1 MVRSPSHR
9 PKTLRRTRFQPR
21 FLSLGGGPGRALAS
35 TAVLALSGVLVCS
48 LPRSVQAAPPMPLPN
63 ALPQP
68 CAAGG
73 CGGNAFVQSGAASAV
88 TTPNNLTI
96 NQASQAAILNWQSF
110 DIGKNA
116 TVQFNQ
122 PANGAALNRIWDANP
137 SQIYGA
143 LKATGQVYLINQN
156 GILFGQGAQ
165 VDVGGLV
172 ASSLDI
178 KNSRFLQGLLTD
190 TQGNPAFCNDAR
202 CSDGGFGASG
212 NVNGFVVVAQKTR
225 ITTADGGSVLLLAP
239 VVENSG
245 SIQTP
250 GGQAILAA
258 GNRVYLQ
265 ASQDPNLRGILV
277 EVDND
282 ALASQARDA
291 LLYDPGNPNAAG
303 SKAVQHDVNGTASN
317 LAGGDIEAA
326 RGNVTMMGYAVNQ
339 AGRVSATTTVD
350 QNGSI
355 KLEARYNVAA
365 VSNNLVS
372 GTSDIRATS
381 TGTVTLASG
390 SVTEVLPETSDPAT
404 STDDQTFNPS
414 RVEVMG
420 QTVILQG
427 GSRITAPGGVVTLAA
442 LSSINTDAPLANN
455 VNPYQNIYKGNTL
468 SAFLNPGYLPNQ
480 GSSAHPTQARVYVDS
495 GATVDVSGTPL
506 VYVPVARNVIPVTLR
521 GTQLAASP
529 MQSSGP
535 LYGQTVYV
543 DIRQGTPLANY
554 AAEEAGIARTVAERT
569 GAGGTV
575 NLFSSGDA
583 VVKAGAT
590 VDVSGGQ
597 LVYTPGLVHD
607 PSVLLA
613 QNGQKYN
620 IAQAPASIAYRS
632 VGDRYSVTSNKWGV
646 TQSWY
651 LLTSDARGHWEYG
664 YTEGRPAGSFNVEA
678 PAASVDTGALIAR
691 TTPGIYQR
699 LPYAGPPAAVGT
711 GLPQYKDIWTHLPE
725 GGTASFGN
733 GQALAS
739 NGLTDYLLDQPV
751 ALQGNTPPAPA
762 ADAPVLTSATPLTLD
777 PKALGANGFAN
788 LNIYANQ
795 ALSMPAGETL
805 DLGPG
810 GVANFTAGRMDIA
823 GRFVLP
829 GGSLRLATAVTA
841 AYPGGGALN
850 FSGDVAAQGLWVN
863 DLLSL
868 QAGVVPI
875 GPVVLDG
882 GQVSLASSGA
892 LTVSDQ
898 ARIDVSGGAWL
909 TGTNQL
915 MGGKGGSIKLAT
927 ADNLDYPS
935 LTLGAEAT
943 LLGYGVM
950 VGNAPGAGGSLNLT
964 SDDLRLGSGAGPF
977 GTSPDFFTRGGFT
990 NYVLT
995 DTSPGGTSLM
1005 LNQDLAP
1012 RADVLQVDPSLARAA
1027 PGGDLAAL
1035 AQPYAPPDYLRAPA
1049 NLGIASKNGSI
1060 EVAPGTTLSVDVGG
1074 TLSLS
1079 AKNQLRIFGTLDAP
1093 AGHIN
1098 LTLLTN
1104 ANDSYNPAAYLWLG
1118 SQSKLLSRGA
1128 LVSRPN
1134 DAGLALG
1141 QVKAGGSVRLDGG
1154 FGAIVGQAGSLIDVS
1169 GISAALD
1176 VPAPSGLG
1184 LQRTGVASNAGSI
1197 SASATEGVFLD
1208 STLAGRPGGEGAAG
1222 GSFSLNMNRG
1232 VGFSYS
1238 DSPSFPTGAR
1248 VVNVQDGNGFVPLG
1262 LTPGQPLPAAT
1273 NGQGYVSAAMLRAG
1287 GFDQVA
1293 LSSQDRIDLANAAS
1307 LQARHS
1313 VTLSAPEI
1321 KVAGNA
1327 AIESAYVSLG
1337 NDDAQNQPA
1346 TAPQPGSGQLDVL
1359 AGLIDLW
1366 GTFSLSGVAQTNLYA
1381 DGDIRLNGVLDQNA
1395 GPNALPTASPGIY
1408 VSYVGAL
1415 TTTGNVD
1422 LSAAQV
1428 YPTTLS
1434 QYRLAVQDG
1443 SGQPA
1448 GHIGFHAVGT
1458 AAPVLSAGGRL
1469 QVSAAQIEQAGVV
1482 KAPLGS
1488 VELDAAQSLD
1498 LAPGSLTSV
1507 AGENQTVPFGSFTSN
1522 TWTYNGGIV
1531 STDTLPQKSLVLRGN
1546 RLNLQSG
1553 ATADISGGGELYAYE
1568 YVAGPPGSQD
1578 VLAGGSYAVLPGLN
1592 PRYAP
1597 NDPQYS
1603 AAQPVA
1609 PGISVYLAGGAG
1621 LAAGYY
1627 TLLPARYALLPGAYL
1642 VTPAAGYAN
1651 LQPGIS
1657 VAQPDGTTI
1666 VAGKNAS
1673 VIATPGG
1680 TGTQMNFGYT
1690 ADALWSGFA
1699 VTPGSWARGQSSY
1712 VDHYASATFAA
1723 AAQAAGTA
1731 TPRLPVDA
1739 GQLVFA
1745 ATGSGANLGLKG
1757 DVLAASPQG
1766 SGGAIDIDSAGQ
1778 NIRIVAAPD
1787 AADTTS
1793 LQLSAGDLNRWGA
1806 ESLLIGGQRS
1816 FSSTGVTLSV
1826 NTANVTVDNAGTPL
1840 VAPEILLAALQDVT
1854 IDGGATVQGKGTPHA
1869 NPAAINV
1876 SGDGAL
1882 LRVSGGGLAPV
1893 LRSGVAGNSGRVVL
1907 APGAGVLADN
1917 AITLDSS
1924 LDPVIDD
1931 SAVLQGQALSLGAS
1945 RISLGDAGGA
1955 AVSGLLLGDTLLG
1968 RLQQFSQLDLTS
1980 YSTLDFYGASG
1991 LGLAAPI
1998 ATLNLRAQAIRG
2010 FNDAQVTINAQNFAF
2025 SNPGAASTEA
2035 YQGSGGGTLAVNS
2048 QTIDLGAGDKAI
2060 QGFAHTTLKAAQEI
2074 TGQGRGSLAIDG
2086 DIELKSARVTLSAKA
2101 AQTISAT
2108 GNMTLT
2114 SSPGQF
2120 AAADSLAASLTL
2132 QGKTIAQN
2140 GLIDL
2145 PTGSVTL
2152 RATGADANG
2161 MGIVLGT
2168 GSAIRAGALA
2178 QTLGSTTSYAP
2189 AGQVTL
2195 QADSGNIVA
2204 QAGAVVDVAAPDGGD
2219 AGSFTVTA
2227 MQGNVSLAQADL
2239 RGNAASGRQGSFT
2252 LDAGTVEA
2260 SAGLADNNFS
2270 ALNSALEHGGFGQSR
2285 SIEVRRGDL
2294 TVAAGDTVTAH
2305 NISIVADGQDG
2316 AGNLHVSGTL
2326 DASGRTGG
2334 KAGGRIRLYAAK
2346 NVDLVQAS
2354 VKARGNGAQGG
2365 RVEIGT
2371 TTGAIDFDSASR
2383 IDVTGQTQGGTVLLR
2398 VPRAGYPNNLA
2409 VAPQNIVG
2417 ARDAAVEAFKTYDA
2431 SATGT
2436 VDSVIGQAETD
2447 AAQFMQTAASL
2458 PTGLQLRPG
2467 VEIDSSGNLALNN
2480 SLNLHDWSSGAS
2492 TAPLMLTLRAHGN
2505 LNIFTQAQATTAQS
2519 LSDGFDSA
2527 GKLIAGPS
2535 SSYRLVAGAD
2545 TASADP
2551 LAVVN
2556 GNGNFTLGAGSA
2568 KATGFGGASSVSY
2581 TFKQIRTGTG
2591 NIDIAAGGN
2600 VVFGNQQS
2608 VVYTAGVPDPASPAA
2623 APQNTGL
2630 APGYFPSGGGDVSV
2644 TAGGNVNS
2652 TAASN
2657 ATNQFVTE
2665 WLQRG
2670 QLQSADGSA
2679 YAPAAWWVNYGAFS
2693 QNLGALGGGAVE
2705 VAAGGDVSNLS
2716 ASVAS
2721 AGYFNPVAGNNVNFG
2736 GGDLTVAAGG
2746 NINSGQF
2753 YVGLGQG
2760 RLQAGG
2766 SLGASLTSAGSGAPI
2781 YTLLGLGEGGWDVV
2795 TRGDLGLLAVV
2806 NPTVLG
2812 QGASQKLGFTK
2823 PKTYFFT
2830 YGDQGQ
2836 VSLASV
2842 AGSITL
2848 DSDVNKLVARLPLIT
2863 NSLTAHPELAAWPAG
2878 LNATAYA
2885 GDVQIDNPIT
2895 LYPSAT
2901 GNLALQ
2907 AGGDIVMNG
2916 TITMSDAS
2924 PGLLNSAAPQN
2935 GSSQVASGNLTAQ
2948 LYATDLLH
2956 LGDATPVTVAAN
2968 GSILGPTTSQDS
2980 FILPKAAQFD
2990 AGRDILYLSF
3000 VAQNLA
3006 PGDVTRLTAGRDI
3019 VMTPAGS
3026 ANDSTNRI
3034 LLHGPG
3040 QLVLQAGRNVDRGTA
3055 QGVVTDG
3062 NVSNP
3067 LLPSPQGAA
3076 VTVLAGLGGNAPDY
3090 QDFATQYVAWYLGY
3104 YQQQAEQHPDDAG
3117 AQSAYAAAQQ
3127 AANSF
3132 DAGYQSYEAGYAAQP
3147 GATAAEAKAAFNHGL
3162 PYDLRSFLD
3171 KVFYFR
3177 LTTAA
3182 GEGTAG
3188 KGYGNGYDAIAT
3200 LFPDPGYQGDLTMYY
3215 SQIKTLRGGGID
3227 LLVPGGMINAGLSN
3241 PAVSKDK
3248 LANLGIVTAGG
3259 GDINAFLKGDFLV
3272 NQSRVFT
3279 LLGGNILIWSSDGSI
3294 DAGRGAKSASVTPPP
3309 VLTFDPKTGRFTLD
3323 TTASVTGSGIRT
3335 LQAAKDVA
3343 AGTVTLAAPHGV
3355 VNAADAGIGAAGNVL
3370 IAAAVVKGGDN
3381 ISSGGTTTGVQMSTA
3396 GANAGAI
3403 TAAGSTGSDVAKATQ
3418 DLVSSL
3424 TQAPTSASFMPTLL
3438 DVEVLGFGGQ

>member
-1 MVRSPSHR
+1 MAGSSSHL
-9 PKTLRRTRFQPR
+9 PKTLRRARFQPR
-21 FLSLGGGPGRALAS
+21 FLGLGNGPGRALAS

-48 LPRSVQAAPPMPLPN
+48 LPHSAQAAPPLPLPN

-73 CGGNAFVQSGAASAV
+73 CAGNSFVQSGVASTV
-88 TTPNNLTI
+88 TTPNSLTV

-143 LKATGQVYLINQN
+143 LKATGQIYLINQN

-165 VDVGGLV
+165 VDVGGLA

-190 TQGNPAFCNDAR
+190 TQGNPAFCNDAS
-202 CSDGGFGASG
+202 CSDGGFGATG

-225 ITTADGGSVLLLAP
+225 ITTSDGGSVLLLAP

-245 SIQTP
+245 TIQTP

-277 EVDND
+277 EVDNS
-282 ALASQARDA
+282 AAASQARDA
-291 LLYDPGNPNAAG
+291 LLYDPNNPSDAG
-303 SKAVQHDVNGTASN
+303 GKAVQHDVNGTVSN
-317 LAGGDIEAA
+317 LAGGDIAAA

-355 KLEARYNVAA
+355 KLEARYNVTP

-372 GTSDIRATS
+372 GTSDIRATA
-381 TGTVTLASG
+381 TGTVTLAAG
-390 SVTEVLPETSDPAT
+390 SVTEVLPETADPAT
-404 STDDQTFNPS
+404 STDDQAFNPS

-420 QTVILQG
+420 QNVTLQG
-427 GSRITAPGGVVTLAA
+427 GSRLTAPGGVVTLAA

-455 VNPYQNIYKGNTL
+455 ANPYQDIYKGNTL

-480 GSSAHPTQARVYVDS
+480 GSSAHPTPARVYVDS
-495 GATVDVSGTPL
+495 GATVDVSGTPR

-521 GTQLAASP
+521 GTELAGSP
-529 MQSSGP
+529 MQVNGP
-535 LYGQTVYV
+535 LYGRTVYV

-569 GAGGTV
+569 SAGGTV

-583 VVKAGAT
+583 IVKAGAT
-590 VDVSGGQ
+590 VNLSGGQ

-613 QNGQKYN
+613 RNGQKYN
-620 IAQAPASIAYRS
+620 IANAPASIAYRS
-632 VGDRYSVTSNKWGV
+632 VGDSYSITSNKWGV

-651 LLTSDARGHWEYG
+651 LLSSNRGGHSENG
-664 YTEGRPAGSFNVEA
+664 YMEGRPAGHFKLEA
-678 PAASVDTGALIAR
+678 PAASVDTGALVAR
-691 TTPGIYQR
+691 TTPGVYQR
-699 LPYAGPPAAVGT
+699 QPYAAPPAALGT
-711 GLPQYKDIWTHLPE
+711 GLPQYKDSWTHLPE

-739 NGLTDYLLDQPV
+739 NGLTDYGLNQPV
-751 ALQGNTPPAPA
+751 VLQGNTPPAPA
-762 ADAPVLTSATPLTLD
+762 ADAPTLTPGTPLTLD
-777 PKALGANGFAN
+777 PGALGANGFTT
-788 LNIYANQ
+788 LNVYSNQ

-805 DLGPG
+805 DLGPS
-810 GVANFTAGRMDIA
+810 GVANFTAGKMDIA

-829 GGSLRLATAVTA
+829 GGNARLATAVTT
-841 AYPGGGALN
+841 AYITGGTLN
-850 FSGDVAAQGLWVN
+850 FSGDIAAQGLWVN
-863 DLLSL
+863 DLLTQQS
-868 QAGVVPI
+868 GGIPTS
-875 GPVVLDG
+875 PVVLNG
-882 GQVSLASSGA
+882 GQVSLASSSA
-892 LTVSDQ
+892 LIVGDQ

-909 TGTNQL
+909 TGTNKL
-915 MGGKGGSIKLAT
+915 TGGQGGGITLAT
-927 ADNLDYPS
+927 ADNLDYPG
-935 LTLGAEAT
+935 LTLGPGAT

-950 VGNAPGAGGSLNLT
+950 GSGAPGAGGSLSFT
-964 SDDLRLGSGAGPF
+964 SDNLLLGSGAGPF
-977 GTSPDFFTRGGFT
+977 GTLPDFFTRGGFT
-990 NYVLT
+990 NYSLT
-995 DTSPGGTSLM
+995 DASAGGTSLV
-1005 LNQDLAP
+1005 LSRDLAP
-1012 RADVLQVDPSLARAA
+1012 RADVLLVDPSTARAV
-1027 PGGDLAAL
+1027 PGGYIAAVG
-1035 AQPYAPPDYLRAPA
+1035 QPVTLPDYLRVPA
-1049 NLGIASKNGSI
+1049 SLSIASKNGSI
-1060 EVAPGTTLSVDVGG
+1060 EVAPDTTLSVDVGG
-1074 TLSLS
+1074 RISLS

-1093 AGHIN
+1093 AGQIN
-1098 LTLLTN
+1098 LTLLTT
-1104 ANDSYNPAAYLWLG
+1104 ANDSYNPAAYIWLG
-1118 SQSKLLSRGA
+1118 SQSELLSHGV
-1128 LVSRPN
+1128 LVSQPN

-1141 QVKAGGSVRLDGG
+1141 QVKAGGSVQLNGC

-1169 GISAALD
+1169 GATAALD
-1176 VPAPSGLG
+1176 IPASSGLG
-1184 LQRTGVASNAGSI
+1184 LQHTDVASNAGSV

-1208 STLAGRPGGEGAAG
+1208 STLAGQPGGAGAAG
-1222 GSFSLNMNRG
+1222 GSFILTMNRG

-1238 DSPSFPTGAR
+1238 DSPSFPTGPR
-1248 VVNVQDGNGFVPLG
+1248 VINVRDANGFVPAG
-1262 LTPGQPLPAAT
+1262 LTAGQLLPPST
-1273 NGQGYVSAAMLRAG
+1273 DGQGYVSAAALAGG
-1287 GFDQVA
+1287 GFDQVSLA
-1293 LSSQDRIDLANAAS
+1293 SQDRITLSNAVP
-1307 LQARHS
+1307 LQARRS
-1313 VTLSAPEI
+1313 VVLNAP
-1321 KVAGNA
+1321 
-1327 AIESAYVSLG
+1327 AIELNGNTAIDSAYVSLG
-1337 NDDAQNQPA
+1337 NNDPANQPA
-1346 TAPQPGSGQLDVL
+1346 IAPQSGSGRLDVY

-1366 GTFSLSGVAQTNLYA
+1366 GAFSLSGVAQTNLLST
-1381 DGDIRLNGVLDQNA
+1381 GDIRLNGVLDQNA

-1408 VSYVGAL
+1408 VSYVGGL
-1415 TTTGNVD
+1415 TTAGNLD

-1443 SGQPA
+1443 SGQPT
-1448 GHIGFHAVGT
+1448 GRIGFHATGT
-1458 AAPVLSAGGRL
+1458 SSPVLSAAGRL

-1488 VELDAAQSLD
+1488 IELDAAQSLD

-1507 AGENQTVPFGSFTSN
+1507 SGENQTIPFGSVTSN

-1531 STDTLPQKSLVLRGN
+1531 STDNLPQKSVVLRGN

-1578 VLAGGSYAVLPGLN
+1578 VLAGSSYAILPNLN
-1592 PRYAP
+1592 SRYAP
-1597 NDPQYS
+1597 YDPQYS
-1603 AAQPVA
+1603 AVQQVT
-1609 PGISVYLAGGAG
+1609 PGAGVYLAGGAG
-1621 LAAGYY
+1621 IAPGDY

-1651 LQPGIS
+1651 LQPGLS

-1666 VAGKNAS
+1666 IAGKNAS
-1673 VIATPGG
+1673 VIATSQGSGG
-1680 TGTQMNFGYT
+1680 PMNFGYT
-1690 ADALWSGFA
+1690 TDALWSGFA
-1699 VTPGSWARGQSSY
+1699 VAPGNWARGQSSY
-1712 VDHYASATFAA
+1712 VDHTASATFAA

-1745 ATGSGANLGLKG
+1745 ATGSGANMDLKG
-1757 DVLAASPQG
+1757 NVLADSAQG
-1766 SGGAIDIDSAGQ
+1766 SGGAVDIDSAGQ

-1787 AADTTS
+1787 STDTSS
-1793 LQLSAGDLNRWGA
+1793 LQLSAADLNRWGA

-1816 FSSTGVTLSV
+1816 FSSAGVTLSV
-1826 NTANVTVDNAGTPL
+1826 DTANVTVDNAGTPL
-1840 VAPEILLAALQDVT
+1840 VAPEVLLAAQQNVT
-1854 IDGGATVQGKGTPHA
+1854 IDSGATVQGKGALHA
-1869 NPAAINV
+1869 DPAPINV

-1882 LRVSGGGLAPV
+1882 LRVSGGAQAPV
-1893 LRSGVAGNSGRVVL
+1893 LRTGVSGNSGRVVL
-1907 APGAGVLADN
+1907 APGANVLADN
-1917 AITLDSS
+1917 AVSLDSS

-1931 SAVLQGQALSLGAS
+1931 SAVLQGKALSLGAS
-1945 RISLGDAGGA
+1945 RISLGDTGGA
-1955 AVSGLLLGDTLLG
+1955 AVSGLLLGDHMLA

-1980 YSTLDFYGASG
+1980 YGTLDFYGASG

-1998 ATLNLRAQAIRG
+1998 ANLNLRAQAIRG
-2010 FNDAQVTINAQNFAF
+2010 FNDAQVTLNAQSFAF
-2025 SNPGAASTEA
+2025 ANPNAANTEA
-2035 YQGSGGGTLAVNS
+2035 YPGSGGGTLTVNS
-2048 QTIDLGAGDKAI
+2048 QTLNLAAGDKAI
-2060 QGFAHTTLKAAQEI
+2060 QGFAETILNADQEI
-2074 TGQGRGSLAIDG
+2074 TGQGTGSLAIDG
-2086 DIELKSARVTLSAKA
+2086 DAHLNSARLTLQTKA
-2101 AQTISAT
+2101 AQIVSAS
-2108 GNMTLT
+2108 GDMTLT
-2114 SSPGQF
+2114 ALPGQAP
-2120 AAADSLAASLTL
+2120 AANSLAANLTL
-2132 QGKTIAQN
+2132 QGKSIAQN

-2152 RATGADANG
+2152 KATGADANG
-2161 MGIVLGT
+2161 NGIVLGA
-2168 GSAIRAGALA
+2168 GSAIHAGALA
-2178 QTLGSTTSYAP
+2178 QTLGGTTSYAP

-2195 QADSGNIVA
+2195 HADSGNIVA

-2219 AGSFTVTA
+2219 AGSLTVTA
-2227 MQGNVSLAQADL
+2227 PLGNVSLAQADL
-2239 RGNAASGRQGSFT
+2239 RGSAALGRQGSFT

-2260 SAGLADNNFS
+2260 GAGQADNDFS
-2270 ALNSALEHGGFGQSR
+2270 ALNSALQNGGFGESR
-2285 SIEVRRGDL
+2285 NIEVHRGDL
-2294 TVAAGDTVTAH
+2294 TVAAADTVTAH
-2305 NISIVADGQDG
+2305 NISIVADGEDG
-2316 AGNLHVSGTL
+2316 AGNLNVSGTL
-2326 DASGRTGG
+2326 DASGQTAGE
-2334 KAGGRIRLYAAK
+2334 AGGQIRLYAAR
-2346 NVDLVQAS
+2346 NVNLTQAG
-2354 VKARGNGAQGG
+2354 VKAMGAQGG

-2371 TTGAIDFDSASR
+2371 TTGAINFDSTSR

-2398 VPRAGYPNNLA
+2398 VPRAGYPGNLA
-2409 VAPQNIVG
+2409 VASQNIVG
-2417 ARDAAVEAFKTYDA
+2417 ALDAAVEAFKSYDA

-2436 VDSVIGQAETD
+2436 VDSIIGQAETD
-2447 AAQFMQTAASL
+2447 AAQFMQGAVPLSA
-2458 PTGLQLRPG
+2458 GLQLRPG

-2480 SLNLHDWSSGAS
+2480 SLNLYHWSGGLTA
-2492 TAPLMLTLRAHGN
+2492 APLMLTLRAQGD
-2505 LNIFTQAQATTAQS
+2505 LNIFTQAPGTTAQS

-2527 GKLIAGPS
+2527 GKLASGAS
-2535 SSYRLVAGAD
+2535 ASYRLVAGAD
-2545 TASADP
+2545 PGSADP
-2551 LAVVN
+2551 LATMA
-2556 GNGNFTLGAGSA
+2556 GGGNFTLGAGSA
-2568 KATGFGGASSVSY
+2568 KTTGFGGASSVTY
-2581 TFKQIRTGTG
+2581 AFKQIRTSTG
-2591 NIDIAAGGN
+2591 NIDIAAGGDA
-2600 VVFGNQQS
+2600 VFGNQQS
-2608 VVYTAGVPDPASPAA
+2608 VVYTAGVPDPTGPTA

-2630 APGYFPSGGGDVSV
+2630 TPGYFASGGGNISV
-2644 TAGGNVNS
+2644 TAGGNVS
-2652 TAASN
+2652 SAAAPN

-2670 QLQSADGSA
+2670 QLQNADGSV

-2693 QNLGALGGGAVE
+2693 QNLGALGGGAVR
-2705 VAAGGDVSNLS
+2705 VQAGGDVSNLS

-2721 AGYFNPVAGNNVNFG
+2721 AGYYDPIAGNNVNFG
-2736 GGDLTVAAGG
+2736 GGDLNVAAGG

-2766 SLGASLTSAGSGAPI
+2766 SLGASLTTTTGAPI
-2781 YTLLGLGEGGWDVV
+2781 YTLLGLGEGGWNVV
-2795 TRGDLGLLAVV
+2795 TDGDLGLLAVV
-2806 NPTVLG
+2806 NPTVLD
-2812 QGASQKLGFTK
+2812 QGVSQKLGFTK
-2823 PKTYFFT
+2823 PRTYFFT
-2830 YGDQGQ
+2830 YGNQGQ
-2836 VSLASV
+2836 VSLASA
-2842 AGSITL
+2842 AGNITL
-2848 DSDVNKLVARLPLIT
+2848 DSNPNTLLQRLSNGKGVPPT
-2863 NSLTAHPELAAWPAG
+2863 EFTVWPG
-2878 LNATAYA
+2878 TLNTTAYV
-2885 GDVQIDNPIT
+2885 GDVQVNNAIT
-2895 LYPSAT
+2895 LFPSAT

-2907 AGGDIVMNG
+2907 AGGNIVMNG
-2916 TITMSDAS
+2916 AITMSDAS
-2924 PGLLNSAAPQN
+2924 PDLLNSVAPQN
-2935 GSSQVASGNLTAQ
+2935 GSSQVASANLAAQ
-2948 LYATDLLH
+2948 LYATDLVH

-2968 GSILGPTTSQDS
+2968 GSIMGPIFPQDS
-2980 FILPKAAQFD
+2980 FTLPKAAHFD
-2990 AGRDILYLSF
+2990 AGKDILYLSF
-3000 VAQNLA
+3000 VGQNLS
-3006 PGDVTRLTAGRDI
+3006 PDDVTSLTAGRDI

-3040 QLVLQAGRNVDRGTA
+3040 QLVLQAGRNVDLGMA

-3062 NVSNP
+3062 NISNP

-3076 VTVLAGLGGNAPDY
+3076 VTVLAGLGQKVPDY
-3090 QDFATQYVAWYLGY
+3090 QDFAAQYVSWYLDY
-3104 YQQQAEQHPDDAG
+3104 YKQQAGKHPDDAA
-3117 AQSAYAAAQQ
+3117 AQATYAAAQQ
-3127 AANSF
+3127 AVNTFEAS
-3132 DAGYQSYEAGYAAQP
+3132 YQSYEGNFSTPP
-3147 GATAAEAKAAFNHGL
+3147 GATATEARTAFNRSL

-3171 KVFYFR
+3171 QVFYLR
-3177 LTTAA
+3177 LTAAA
-3182 GEGTAG
+3182 GEGSAG
-3188 KGYGNGYDAIAT
+3188 QGYANGYGAIAT
-3200 LFPDPGYQGDLTMYY
+3200 LFPDSGYQGDVTMYY

-3227 LLVPGGMINAGLSN
+3227 LLVPGGMVNAGLSN
-3241 PAVSKDK
+3241 PAVSKGK

-3279 LLGGNILIWSSDGSI
+3279 LLGGDILIWSSDGSI

-3381 ISSGGTTTGVQMSTA
+3381 ISSGGTTSGVQTSTAGSTA
-3396 GANAGAI
+3396 GALTSAGNA
-3403 TAAGSTGSDVAKATQ
+3403 GSDVAKATQ

-3424 TQAPTSASFMPTLL
+3424 TQTPPSSSFLPTML

>member
-1 MVRSPSHR
+1 MAKASSHR
-9 PKTLRRTRFQPR
+9 PKTVRRAHFQPR
-21 FLSLGGGPGRALAS
+21 FLGLGGGPVRALAS

-48 LPRSVQAAPPMPLPN
+48 LPHRAQAAPPIPLPN
-63 ALPQP
+63 ALPQA
-68 CAAGG
+68 CAAGA
-73 CGGNAFVQSGAASAV
+73 CGGNSFVQSGVASTI
-88 TTPNNLTI
+88 TTANSLTI

-110 DIGKNA
+110 NIGKNA

-143 LKATGQVYLINQN
+143 LKATGQLYLINQN

-190 TQGNPAFCNDAR
+190 TQGNPAFCNDAP
-202 CSDGGFGASG
+202 CSDGGFGATG
-212 NVNGFVVVAQKTR
+212 NVNGFVVVAQKTS

-245 SIQTP
+245 TIQTP

-282 ALASQARDA
+282 AAASQARDA
-291 LLYDPGNPNAAG
+291 LLYDPNNPTDAG
-303 SKAVQHDVNGTASN
+303 SKAVQHDVNGTVSN

-355 KLEARYNVAA
+355 KLEARYNVTP
-365 VSNNLVS
+365 VPNNLVS
-372 GTSDIRATS
+372 GTSDIRATA

-390 SVTEVLPETSDPAT
+390 SVTEVLPETSDPTT
-404 STDDQTFNPS
+404 STDDQAFNPS
-414 RVEVMG
+414 RVEIMG
-420 QTVILQG
+420 QNITLQG

-442 LSSINTDAPLANN
+442 LSSINTTAPLANN
-455 VNPYQNIYKGNTL
+455 ANPYQDIYKGNTL

-480 GSSAHPTQARVYVDS
+480 GSSANPTQARVYVDS
-495 GATVDVSGTPL
+495 GAAVDVSGTPL

-521 GTQLAASP
+521 GTELAGSP
-529 MQSSGP
+529 MQVNGP

-543 DIRQGTPLANY
+543 DIREGAPLANY

-569 GAGGTV
+569 SAGGTV

-583 VVKAGAT
+583 IVRAGAT
-590 VDVSGGQ
+590 VNLSGGE

-620 IAQAPASIAYRS
+620 IAQAPASIAYRN
-632 VGDRYSVTSNKWGV
+632 VGDSYSVTSNKWGV

-651 LLTSDARGHWEYG
+651 LLSSNSGGHWENG
-664 YTEGRPAGSFNVEA
+664 YTEGRPAGTLNVVA

-691 TTPGIYQR
+691 TIPGIYQR
-699 LPYAGPPAAVGT
+699 QPYAAPPAALGT
-711 GLPQYKDIWTHLPE
+711 GLPQYKDSWTHLPE

-739 NGLTDYLLDQPV
+739 NGFTDYGLNQPV
-751 ALQGNTPPAPA
+751 LLQGSTPPAPA
-762 ADAPVLTSATPLTLD
+762 ADAPTLTSSTPLMLD
-777 PKALGANGFAN
+777 AGALGANGFAN
-788 LNIYANQ
+788 LNVYTNQ

-810 GVANFTAGRMDIA
+810 GMANLTAGRMDIA

-829 GGSLRLATAVTA
+829 GGNVHLATAVTA
-841 AYPGGGALN
+841 TYPTGGALN

-863 DLLSL
+863 DLLTQRS
-868 QAGVVPI
+868 GGIPTS
-875 GPVVLDG
+875 PVVLNG
-882 GQVSLASSGA
+882 GQVSFVSSGT
-892 LTVSDQ
+892 LDVTDQ
-898 ARIDVSGGAWL
+898 ARVDVSGGAWL
-909 TGTNQL
+909 TGTNKL
-915 MGGKGGSIKLAT
+915 TGGRGGSIKLVT
-927 ADNLDYPS
+927 ADNLYYPS
-935 LTLGAEAT
+935 LTLGAGAT
-943 LLGYGVM
+943 LFGYGVT
-950 VGNAPGAGGSLNLT
+950 GSSAPGTGGSLSLT
-964 SDDLRLGSGAGPF
+964 SDNLLLGSGTGPF

-990 NYVLT
+990 NYSLT
-995 DTSPGGTSLM
+995 DASAGGTSLV
-1005 LNQDLAP
+1005 LNQDLTP
-1012 RADVLQVDPSLARAA
+1012 RADVLQVDPSTARAV
-1027 PGGDLAAL
+1027 PGGDIAAVG
-1035 AQPYAPPDYLRAPA
+1035 QPVTLPDYMRAPA
-1049 NLGIASKNGSI
+1049 NLSIASKNGSI
-1060 EVAPGTTLSVDVGG
+1060 EVAPETTLSVDVGG
-1074 TLSLS
+1074 KISLS

-1093 AGHIN
+1093 AGQIK
-1098 LTLLTN
+1098 LTLLTT
-1104 ANDSYNPAAYLWLG
+1104 ANDSYNPAAYIWLG
-1118 SQSKLLSRGA
+1118 GQSQLLSRGA
-1128 LVSRPN
+1128 LVSQPN

-1141 QVKAGGSVRLDGG
+1141 QLKAGGSVQLDGG

-1169 GISAALD
+1169 GTSAALD
-1176 VPAPSGLG
+1176 VPAPTGLG
-1184 LQRTGVASNAGSI
+1184 LQHTDVASNAGSV
-1197 SASATEGVFLD
+1197 SANATEGVFID
-1208 STLAGRPGGEGAAG
+1208 STLAGQPGGAGAAG
-1222 GSFSLNMNRG
+1222 GSFSLAMNRG

-1238 DSPSFPTGAR
+1238 DSPSFPNAPR
-1248 VVNVQDGNGFVPLG
+1248 EIHAQDGGGSVPAG
-1262 LTPGQPLPAAT
+1262 LNAGQPLPSASD
-1273 NGQGYVSAAMLRAG
+1273 GQGYVSANMLRAG
-1287 GFDQVA
+1287 GFDEVSLA
-1293 LSSQDRIDLANAAS
+1293 SQDRIDLANATPLQTRRSVS
-1307 LQARHS
+1307 LQAP
-1313 VTLSAPEI
+1313 VI
-1321 KVAGNA
+1321 DVAGNA
-1327 AIESAYVSLG
+1327 AIESGYVSLG
-1337 NDDAQNQPA
+1337 NNDPLNQPA
-1346 TAPQPGSGQLDVL
+1346 IAPQLGNGQLDVY

-1366 GTFSLSGVAQTNLYA
+1366 GTFGLSGVVQTNLYA

-1395 GPNALPTASPGIY
+1395 GPNALSTASPGIY

-1415 TTTGNVD
+1415 TTTGSLD
-1422 LSAAQV
+1422 LSAAQI

-1443 SGQPA
+1443 AGQPA
-1448 GHIGFHAVGT
+1448 GHIGFHAAG
-1458 AAPVLSAGGRL
+1458 AATPVLSAGGRL

-1488 VELDAAQSLD
+1488 VELDAAQGLD

-1507 AGENQTVPFGSFTSN
+1507 SGENQTIPFGSFTSN

-1531 STDTLPQKSLVLRGN
+1531 STDNLPQKSVVLRSN

-1578 VLAGGSYAVLPGLN
+1578 VLAGNSYALLPGLN
-1592 PRYAP
+1592 SRYAP
-1597 NDPQYS
+1597 YDPQYS
-1603 AAQPVA
+1603 ASAASQVGA
-1609 PGISVYLAGGAG
+1609 SVYLAGGAG
-1621 LAAGYY
+1621 IAPGYY

-1642 VTPAAGYAN
+1642 ITPAAGYAN
-1651 LQPGIS
+1651 LQPGLS
-1657 VAQPDGTTI
+1657 VAQPDGTAI
-1666 VAGKNAS
+1666 IAGKNAS
-1673 VIATPGG
+1673 VVATPQGAGG
-1680 TGTQMNFGYT
+1680 QMNFGYT
-1690 ADALWSGFA
+1690 ADALWAGFHVA
-1699 VTPGSWARGQSSY
+1699 PGSWARGQSSY
-1712 VDHYASATFAA
+1712 VDHYAGATFAA

-1731 TPRLPVDA
+1731 APRLPMDA

-1745 ATGSGANLGLKG
+1745 ATGSGANMDLKG
-1757 DVLAASPQG
+1757 NVLAASAQG
-1766 SGGAIDIDSAGQ
+1766 SGGAVDIDSAGQ
-1778 NIRIVAAPD
+1778 NIRIVSAPD

-1793 LQLSAGDLNRWGA
+1793 LQLSAADLNRWGA

-1816 FSSTGVTLSV
+1816 FSPAGVTLSV
-1826 NTANVTVDNAGTPL
+1826 DTANVTVDNAGTPL
-1840 VAPEILLAALQDVT
+1840 VAPELLLAAQQDVT
-1854 IDGGATVQGKGTPHA
+1854 IDGGATVQGQGTPHA

-1893 LRSGVAGNSGRVVL
+1893 LRSGVAGNSGRVIL
-1907 APGAGVLADN
+1907 AAGANVLADN
-1917 AITLDSS
+1917 AVTLDSS

-1931 SAVLQGQALSLGAS
+1931 SAVLQGKALSLGAS
-1945 RISLGDAGGA
+1945 RVSLGDTGGA
-1955 AVSGLLLGDTLLG
+1955 AVSGLLLGDKLLA

-1991 LGLAAPI
+1991 LGLATPI
-1998 ATLNLRAQAIRG
+1998 ANLDLRAQAIRG
-2010 FNDAQVTINAQNFAF
+2010 FSDAQVTINAQSFAF
-2025 SNPGAASTEA
+2025 SNTGGANTEA
-2035 YQGSGGGTLAVNS
+2035 YQGSGGGTLTVNS
-2048 QTIDLGAGDKAI
+2048 QTINLGAGDKAI
-2060 QGFAHTTLKAAQEI
+2060 QGFATTTLNADQEI
-2074 TGQGRGSLAIDG
+2074 TGQGTGSLAIDG
-2086 DIELKSARVTLSAKA
+2086 DTHLNGTRLTLHAKA
-2101 AQTISAT
+2101 AQTISAS
-2108 GNMTLT
+2108 GDMTLT
-2114 SSPGQF
+2114 SLPAQP
-2120 AAADSLAASLTL
+2120 ATADSLAASLTL
-2132 QGKTIAQN
+2132 QGRSIAQN

-2152 RATGADANG
+2152 KATGADANG
-2161 MGIVLGT
+2161 NGIVLGT
-2168 GSAIRAGALA
+2168 GSAIHAGALA
-2178 QTLGSTTSYAP
+2178 QTLGGSTSYAP
-2189 AGQVTL
+2189 GGEVTL
-2195 QADSGNIVA
+2195 QADNGNIVA
-2204 QAGAVVDVAAPDGGD
+2204 QAGAAVDVAAPQGGD
-2219 AGSFTVTA
+2219 AGSLTVSA
-2227 MQGNVSLAQADL
+2227 AQGNVSLAQADL
-2239 RGNAASGRQGSFT
+2239 RGGAASGRQGSFS

-2260 SAGLADNNFS
+2260 RAGQTDNDFS
-2270 ALNSALEHGGFGQSR
+2270 KLNSVLENGGFGESR
-2285 SIEVRRGDL
+2285 SIDVHRGDL
-2294 TVAAGDTVTAH
+2294 TVAAADTVTAH
-2305 NISIVADGQDG
+2305 NISIAADGEDG
-2316 AGNLHVSGTL
+2316 AGNLNVFGTL
-2326 DASGRTGG
+2326 DASGRTAGE
-2334 KAGGRIRLYAAK
+2334 AGGQIRLYAAR
-2346 NVDLVQAS
+2346 NVNLTQAG
-2354 VKARGNGAQGG
+2354 VKAMGAQGG

-2371 TTGAIDFDSASR
+2371 TTGAINFDNASR

-2398 VPRAGYPNNLA
+2398 IPRAGYPNNLS
-2409 VAPQNIVG
+2409 VASQNIVG

-2436 VDSVIGQAETD
+2436 ADSVIAQAEAD
-2447 AAQFMQTAASL
+2447 AAQFMQGAAPL
-2458 PTGLQLRPG
+2458 PIGLQLRPG
-2467 VEIDSSGNLALNN
+2467 VELDSNGNLGLNN
-2480 SLNLHDWSSGAS
+2480 SLNLYNWSGGA
-2492 TAPLMLTLRAHGN
+2492 TAAPLILTLRAQGD
-2505 LNIFTQAQATTAQS
+2505 LNIFTQAPATTAQS

-2527 GKLIAGPS
+2527 GKLAGGAS
-2535 SSYRLVAGAD
+2535 ASYRLVAGAD
-2545 TASADP
+2545 VGSADP
-2551 LAVVN
+2551 LATVA
-2556 GNGNFTLGAGSA
+2556 GSGSFTLGAGSA
-2568 KATGFGGASSVSY
+2568 KTTGFGGASSVTY
-2581 TFKQIRTGTG
+2581 AFKQIRTGTG
-2591 NIDIAAGGN
+2591 NIDIAAGSD

-2608 VVYTAGVPDPASPAA
+2608 VVYTAGVPDSASPAA

-2630 APGYFPSGGGDVSV
+2630 TPGYFPGGGGDVSV
-2644 TAGGNVNS
+2644 TADGNVNS
-2652 TAASN
+2652 ASAPN

-2670 QLQSADGSA
+2670 SLQNSDGSLSS
-2679 YAPAAWWVNYGAFS
+2679 PAAWWVNYGAFS
-2693 QNLGALGGGAVE
+2693 QNLGAIGGGAVK
-2705 VAAGGDVSNLS
+2705 VDAGGDVSNLS

-2721 AGYFNPVAGNNVNFG
+2721 AGYYDPIAGNNVNFG

-2766 SLGASLTSAGSGAPI
+2766 SLGASLTSAGTGAPI
-2781 YTLLGLGEGGWDVV
+2781 YTLLGLGQGGWDVA
-2795 TRGDLGLLAVV
+2795 THGDLGLLGVV

-2836 VSLASV
+2836 VNLASV

-2848 DSDVNKLVARLPLIT
+2848 DGDVNKLVARLPLVA
-2863 NSLTAHPELAAWPAG
+2863 NSNIAHPELAVWPAT

-2885 GDVQIDNPIT
+2885 GDVQVSNPIT
-2895 LYPSAT
+2895 LYPSGT

-2907 AGGDIVMNG
+2907 AGGNVVMNG

-2924 PGLLNSAAPQN
+2924 PSRLNSAAPQGSYN
-2935 GSSQVASGNLTAQ
+2935 GSGTSAGLGAQ
-2948 LYATDLLH
+2948 LYATDLVH
-2956 LGDATPVTVAAN
+2956 LGDATPVSVAAN
-2968 GSILGPTTSQDS
+2968 GSIMGPTTSQDS
-2980 FILPKAAQFD
+2980 FILPKAAHFD
-2990 AGRDILYLSF
+2990 AGQDILYLSF
-3000 VAQNLA
+3000 VVQNLS
-3006 PGDVTRLTAGRDI
+3006 PDDVTSLAAGRDI
-3019 VMTPAGS
+3019 VMTPSGS

-3040 QLVLQAGRNVDRGTA
+3040 QLVLQAGRNVDLGTA

-3062 NVSNP
+3062 SISNP
-3067 LLPSPQGAA
+3067 LLPSGQGAA

-3090 QDFATQYVAWYLGY
+3090 QDFAAQYVAWYLDY
-3104 YQQQAEQHPDDAG
+3104 YKQQADQNPDDAG
-3117 AQSAYAAAQQ
+3117 AQAAYLTAQQ
-3127 AANSF
+3127 AVSGF
-3132 DAGYQSYEAGYAAQP
+3132 DTSYQSYEGSFVVP
-3147 GATAAEAKAAFNHGL
+3147 TGATAAEAKTAFNLSL

-3171 KVFYFR
+3171 KVFYLR
-3177 LTTAA
+3177 LTAA
-3182 GEGTAG
+3182 AAEGSAG
-3188 KGYGNGYDAIAT
+3188 QGYNNGYDATAS
-3200 LFPDPGYQGDLTMYY
+3200 LFPDSGYRGDLTMYY
-3215 SQIKTLRGGGID
+3215 SQIKTLRGGDID

-3370 IAAAVVKGGDN
+3370 IAAAVVKGGEN
-3381 ISSGGTTTGVQMSTA
+3381 ISSGGTTTGVQASTAGSTA
-3396 GANAGAI
+3396 GAL
-3403 TAAGSTGSDVAKATQ
+3403 TSAGSAGSDVAKATQ

-3424 TQAPTSASFMPTLL
+3424 TQTPPSSSFLPTML